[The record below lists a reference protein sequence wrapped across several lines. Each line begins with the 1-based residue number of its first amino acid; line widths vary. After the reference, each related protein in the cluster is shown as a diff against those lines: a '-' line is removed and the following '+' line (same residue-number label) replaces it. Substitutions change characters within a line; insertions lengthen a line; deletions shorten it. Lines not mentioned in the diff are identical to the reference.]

1 MSGMRLTVGVI
12 AQLVHGY
19 GNYNQPAHEEFQEK
33 LETMGSPLRLTYGGD
48 MIVFRES
55 DKRLD
60 YDGPGMMIL
69 DGDIMQ
75 RFGRALLD
83 ADVRVYSGTPRVF
96 IDHWYD
102 GGDPPHI
109 DITQQQVGYE
119 KEWTDD

>member
-1 MSGMRLTVGVI
+1 MSSMRLTVGVI
-12 AQLVHGY
+12 AQLVQGY

-48 MIVFRES
+48 MIVFIES
-55 DKRLD
+55 DKRPD
-60 YDGPGMMIL
+60 YDGPGGMMIL

-75 RFGRALLD
+75 QFERALLD
-83 ADVRVYSGTPRVF
+83 ADIRVYSGTPKLF

-109 DITQQQVGYE
+109 DISLEDAGYE
-119 KEWTDD
+119 EE